1 LSSRSLEAAAPL
13 DPAAVRLLEAE
24 LHAGRL
30 SARGLQRVRAVALT
44 MSDLAGRD
52 VPLDSDLV
60 DTALGLRIDPFRSEG
75 FDVR

>member
-1 LSSRSLEAAAPL
+1 
-13 DPAAVRLLEAE
+13 
-24 LHAGRL
+24 
-30 SARGLQRVRAVALT
+30 VALT

>member
-1 LSSRSLEAAAPL
+1 
-13 DPAAVRLLEAE
+13 
-24 LHAGRL
+24 
-30 SARGLQRVRAVALT
+30 